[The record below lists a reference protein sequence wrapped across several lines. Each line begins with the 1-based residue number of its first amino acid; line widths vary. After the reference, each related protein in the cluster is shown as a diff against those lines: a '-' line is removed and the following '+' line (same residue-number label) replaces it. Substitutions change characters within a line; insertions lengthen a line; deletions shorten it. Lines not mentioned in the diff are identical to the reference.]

1 MIVRDILSLQR
12 SAGHEEVEGGV
23 TSISMEQ
30 DFSVYRAATNV
41 ALALLQISLNG
52 TRGREQFEDG
62 QDKEPGCVTDT
73 DTRIAVAF
81 QNSFDL
87 PVSELKK
94 VDLVFGYDGSS
105 MAAGSRSADH
115 AAFVDKLLQA
125 EIPFCMS
132 SAGPTYVEEQ
142 PHYDAEKWMHFSIA
156 GKQGK
161 ASCTMHLWISK
172 TIQNIKHRVGTSED
186 QRKISQQEVRKRAQG
201 EGEISKLI
209 LRALETAELPLEQV
223 LDEEHF
229 RSLWDTQ
236 VPGLN
241 SEQHSDDDGDDNQD
255 DSLES
260 TKPPATQNIEA
271 KMSPPNTR
279 SKPPSISATF
289 PRPGAQTK
297 QKKKEFEGER
307 REKITPSPAT
317 DVPQTTSTG
326 KSKAQG
332 SSSNKKMISE
342 KRTTISKAA
351 AAPEKSKETLG
362 LTTVNK
368 KPRKDQEK
376 KTSVAKTADA
386 GPASKNKQGTPK
398 STLKHTAMTTV
409 NKKPRKEKKTPDS
422 DTDSEKSKPTQ
433 TTVSKKSRK
442 EKKTPAS
449 DTDSEKSKQPATGK
463 SKKPSVAKTADAGPA
478 SKKKQE
484 TPKSTLFL
492 KHTAMS
498 SSDSDSEVPL
508 DGNHNMVRRS
518 QSRSASRSRSR
529 SQGRKAMSKSR
540 SRSASRSKGKTVT
553 FKRVIDDNGNKS
565 RNRSTSNSNLDSKE
579 PGTSKSAKA
588 QPTDSDTGP
597 RRHGNSSSG
606 PSESRT
612 FSRSNSKVKE
622 KGSTSK
628 SKTAKTEAKN
638 LTSEIAPR
646 GDGKP
651 EATTIVPAKSA
662 VKKQIS
668 PSVGARSSKSEEP
681 GTSDESIEKLLNS
694 SLKVP
699 NSNSRSNATPTGKG
713 ALVPQTSKRCSSS
726 VKPLPESQTTS
737 DRESEEV
744 EDTADRNV
752 SGGSTRFRHNNKYQP
767 RNKPE
772 PRTQLQPQPQQ
783 PSTFFGISQLAE
795 LSTSI
800 VNNAVLPVLS
810 VFHNQSS
817 EAVNALCNQNRA
829 GLHSISKTKYTA
841 TSSPKRHRGRER
853 RRERE
858 RGRERRRSRHD
869 RRSIDRRRN
878 RDNHTSPSDSSSSE
892 SSFSSYSDSY
902 SNGSSRS
909 LSYSSS
915 DSRDRGSRG
924 RRSKSRGRH
933 GKDKHKRHKHRDGSG
948 SSKTCG
954 GAKRRRAS
962 DHRSRRE
969 KSHKG
974 SRR

>member
-1 MIVRDILSLQR
+1 MIVRDILSLQG
-12 SAGHEEVEGGV
+12 SAGHEEVDGGV

-30 DFSVYRAATNV
+30 DHSVYQVAANV
-41 ALALLQISLNG
+41 ANALLRHALNG
-52 TRGREQFEDG
+52 AHEQFEDD
-62 QDKEPGCVTDT
+62 QDPKPGCVTTADS
-73 DTRIAVAF
+73 RIAVAF

-105 MAAGSRSADH
+105 MAAGSRSPDH

-132 SAGPTYVEEQ
+132 SAGPTYVAVQ
-142 PHYDAEKWMHFSIA
+142 PHYEAEKWMHFSIP
-156 GKQGK
+156 GKQGQ
-161 ASCTMHLWISK
+161 ASCTMHLWIPK
-172 TIQNIKHRVGTSED
+172 TMQKVKHRVRTSED
-186 QRKISQQEVRKRAQG
+186 QRNISQQEVRNRAQG

-209 LRALETAELPLEQV
+209 LKALETAKLPLEKV
-223 LDEEHF
+223 LDDAYF
-229 RSLWDTQ
+229 GSFWDTQ
-236 VPGLN
+236 IVPRLN
-241 SEQHSDDDGDDNQD
+241 SEHHRDDDGDDNQD

-260 TKPPATQNIEA
+260 TKPPATQNIDA
-271 KMSPPNTR
+271 NYKMSPPNTR
-279 SKPPSISATF
+279 SKPFSISATF
-289 PRPGAQTK
+289 TRPGAQTK
-297 QKKKEFEGER
+297 QKEKEGEQ
-307 REKITPSPAT
+307 RENITPSPAT
-317 DVPQTTSTG
+317 DSDYPQTSSTG
-326 KSKAQG
+326 TSKAQG
-332 SSSNKKMISE
+332 SSSNKKEISE
-342 KRTTISKAA
+342 KRTTKSKAA
-351 AAPEKSKETLG
+351 AAPEKSKETQG
-362 LTTVNK
+362 QTTVNK
-368 KPRKDQEK
+368 KPRKEE
-376 KTSVAKTADA
+376 KTSVA
-386 GPASKNKQGTPK
+386 ASKKKQGNPK
-398 STLKHTAMTTV
+398 STLKQTAMTTV
-409 NKKPRKEKKTPDS
+409 NKKPRKEKKTPDT

-433 TTVSKKSRK
+433 TTVGKKSRK
-442 EKKTPAS
+442 EKKTAAS

-484 TPKSTLFL
+484 TPKSTL
-492 KHTAMS
+492 KHTAISMS

-540 SRSASRSKGKTVT
+540 SRSVSRSKGKTVT
-553 FKRVIDDNGNKS
+553 FKRVIDDSVSNKS
-565 RNRSTSNSNLDSKE
+565 RNRSTSNSNLDSKG
-579 PGTSKSAKA
+579 PGTSKSAKT
-588 QPTDSDTGP
+588 QPADSESGP
-597 RRHGNSSSG
+597 RHHGNSSSG
-606 PSESRT
+606 PSESR
-612 FSRSNSKVKE
+612 SNSKMKE

-646 GDGKP
+646 GRKA
-651 EATTIVPAKSA
+651 EASTIVPAKSA

-668 PSVGARSSKSEEP
+668 PSFGARSSESEGP
-681 GTSDESIEKLLNS
+681 GTSDES
-694 SLKVP
+694 LKVP
-699 NSNSRSNATPTGKG
+699 SSNSRSNATPTGKG
-713 ALVPQTSKRCSSS
+713 ALHMVLQTSKRCSSS
-726 VKPLPESQTTS
+726 VNPLPESKTTS

-752 SGGSTRFRHNNKYQP
+752 SGGPTRFRHNNNNQP

-772 PRTQLQPQPQQ
+772 PRTQLQPQSQQ
-783 PSTFFGISQLAE
+783 PSTIFDIRQLAE

-810 VFHNQSS
+810 VFQNQSS

-853 RRERE
+853 RRER
-858 RGRERRRSRHD
+858 GRERRRSRHD

-892 SSFSSYSDSY
+892 SSYSSYSDSN

-924 RRSKSRGRH
+924 RGRRSKSRGHH